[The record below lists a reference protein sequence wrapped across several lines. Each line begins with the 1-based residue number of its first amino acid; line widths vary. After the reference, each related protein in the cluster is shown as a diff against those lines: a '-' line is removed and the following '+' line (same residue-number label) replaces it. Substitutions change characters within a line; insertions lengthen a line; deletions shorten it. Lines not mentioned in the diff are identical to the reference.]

1 MNLMDWNRCEQEF
14 VRNVEKDTERIASIK
29 EQALLR
35 LAMINTLLEKEGMV
49 SFIENLR
56 KGRKP
61 RTSVRKFSIP
71 KMCPSKVRA
80 R

>member
-1 MNLMDWNRCEQEF
+1 MNVNDRTDNSSFSRIFLVFLDQQFEF
-14 VRNVEKDTERIASIK
+14 DI
-29 EQALLR
+29 
-35 LAMINTLLEKEGMV
+35 
-49 SFIENLR
+49 IENLR